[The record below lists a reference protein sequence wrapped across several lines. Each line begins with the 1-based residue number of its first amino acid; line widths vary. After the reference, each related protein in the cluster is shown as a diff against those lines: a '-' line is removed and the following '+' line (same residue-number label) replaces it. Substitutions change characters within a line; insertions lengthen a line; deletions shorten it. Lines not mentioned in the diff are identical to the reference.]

1 MNRGLDKGKMGNMED
16 GGGGRERLLNIYIHV
31 QRAGKEIKISTNS
44 ACPTKVVPFREANS
58 EYSKSLSCKNIP

>member
-16 GGGGRERLLNIYIHV
+16 GRGRKRLLNIYIRV

>member
-1 MNRGLDKGKMGNMED
+1 MGNMED
-16 GGGGRERLLNIYIHV
+16 GGGAGEIAKYYIRV

>member
-16 GGGGRERLLNIYIHV
+16 GGGERLLNIYIRV
-31 QRAGKEIKISTNS
+31 QRAGKEIKIFTNS

>member
-16 GGGGRERLLNIYIHV
+16 GRGRERLLNIYIRV

>member
-16 GGGGRERLLNIYIHV
+16 GRGRERLLIIYRRV